1 MVNKKPK
8 RQVILITRDLNM
20 PTIIR
25 QDGFRIVIYPNDHV
39 PAHVHVLKGDGE
51 VRIDLGSIEPLLSPS
66 LMSVTGKIS
75 DKDVAKALSLVREH
89 QIELLE
95 KWSEIHDG

>member
-1 MVNKKPK
+1 
-8 RQVILITRDLNM
+8 M

-25 QDGFRIVIYPNDHV
+25 QGGFRIVIYPNDHV
-39 PAHVHVLKGDGE
+39 PAHVHVLKGDGG

-75 DKDVAKALSLVREH
+75 DKDVAKALWLVREH